1 MRGRDD
7 VYEDWTV
14 DLRDLTG
21 RHCTEAESCRTV
33 FMNKRLKYQISVCA
47 WSYVNASTNRF
58 LRIIYM
64 YTTCVA
70 VGETRYRS
78 VPQTGGTDRYW
89 PNLIQKKSRM
99 RPACQV
105 FETHFFT
112 LSKAKIL

>member
-33 FMNKRLKYQISVCA
+33 IMNKRLKYQISVCA

-64 YTTCVA
+64 YMTCVA
-70 VGETRYRS
+70 VGETSTGQS
-78 VPQTGGTDRYW
+78 VVLTGRGRT
-89 PNLIQKKSRM
+89 
-99 RPACQV
+99 
-105 FETHFFT
+105 
-112 LSKAKIL
+112 

>member
-33 FMNKRLKYQISVCA
+33 IKNKRLKYQISVCA
-47 WSYVNASTNRF
+47 WATSMCRRIVF

-64 YTTCVA
+64 YMTCVCDPRA
-70 VGETRYRS
+70 RCLRHLANNFLLCQKQRYYK
-78 VPQTGGTDRYW
+78 VH
-89 PNLIQKKSRM
+89 QKSNI
-99 RPACQV
+99 V
-105 FETHFFT
+105 NE
-112 LSKAKIL
+112 S